1 MNRDLWPLARQG
13 IWRRR
18 RSSLL
23 LFLVLLLS
31 FAFAVMMLSVMGSMN
46 RTNSEYL
53 KNTYGAWYG
62 AIPDGKDSDRAF
74 LEQRDW
80 LDRLGESTNYG
91 MVVGTQ
97 PVCGIG
103 TVDETFLELGRIRL
117 DEGRL
122 PEQPGEIALEADV
135 LGSLG
140 YDPTVG
146 QTIHIFIDIPDDQQ
160 PDDIFYRVEREF
172 VLTGVL
178 KEYAN
183 IWILNA
189 NIQNRLLNSALIL
202 PEDVATILEE
212 AQAKADL
219 YEAAL
224 RPPVTSYFY
233 TPVAGMEK
241 TLEAEV
247 DTHMAETRG
256 AAEDRQGC
264 VNLSADAAYANTDY
278 NTFYVGLILLIAL
291 LAVVAIYLLE
301 LQAEVR
307 RIVRLRSIGAAKMQI
322 RQLLLLETV
331 LLAVPAVVLGTAVGA
346 AGTVGLLR
354 LMVYSGSVEI
364 VVAIPWDAVAVTVLL
379 WVMGVALMRML
390 TFQVAVRTPMTGRM
404 SLETKQRRRVHK
416 LQRGFAWG
424 LSMALCL
431 VVTYSV
437 LEYQQPSELYAYYT
451 GQYAYNV
458 SRTGT
463 ADSPLFAP
471 GETPGVMTAE
481 ETQLLLEIPGVTGQ
495 LGLTRLPGRLRGE
508 TLEEQDA
515 QVYVV
520 DADQWMERNG
530 APFFADI
537 DLDAYRR
544 GELAVLVVAV
554 QQDGTTYF
562 STTVQEKNA
571 AGETVYT
578 PVITEA
584 EVTVA
589 AGDAAELALAA
600 VLPEAADGSESMR
613 AETLQIPTVVG
624 SVEKYGVAGADQNFG
639 LPFGYDCLYSVLVSP
654 GYIQRA
660 LDTLPEGSQL
670 GPYRAGGTMGFEEL
684 YLFADANAEY
694 LLTDNAVA
702 QLTQQY
708 RLRMGNVRILYAAS
722 IQGYLQTMLTLAGT
736 GVCIGL
742 IAALILFSTLELE
755 AQRERRRYG
764 ILRALGMSRRQQNG
778 ALARQAAVQA
788 VAALVVSCGIYVAF
802 GVRDAILV
810 YQRNEE
816 AVPAI
821 LQLLVRQLENLRYT
835 WFFPLLLLGEFLLIV
850 ALYFAAKGRL
860 YKLNLMEMLSQER

>member
-1 MNRDLWPLARQG
+1 MNHDLWPLARQG
-13 IWRRR
+13 IFRRR

-46 RTNSEYL
+46 RTNLEYL

-62 AIPDGKDSDRAF
+62 AIPDGKPEDRTF

-80 LDRLGESTNYG
+80 LDQLGESTNYG
-91 MVVGTQ
+91 MVVGTH

-117 DEGRL
+117 QEGRL
-122 PEQPGEIALEADV
+122 PEQPGEIAMEADV

-178 KEYAN
+178 KEYVN

-202 PEDVATILEE
+202 PEDVETILEE

-233 TPVAGMEK
+233 TPLAGMEK

-247 DTHMAETRG
+247 DAHMAEYRG

-307 RIVRLRSIGAAKMQI
+307 RIVRLRSIGASKMQI

-379 WVMGVALMRML
+379 WVLGVALMRML
-390 TFQVAVRTPMTGRM
+390 TFQAAVRTPMTGRM
-404 SLETKQRRRVHK
+404 VLETKQRRRVHK
-416 LQRGFAWG
+416 LQRVFAWG

-431 VVTYSV
+431 VATYSI
-437 LEYQQPSELYAYYT
+437 LEYQLPWELYTYYS
-451 GQYAYNV
+451 GQYAYSV
-458 SRTGT
+458 YRTES
-463 ADSPLFAP
+463 SPLFAA
-471 GETPGVMTAE
+471 GEVPGVMTAE
-481 ETQLLLEIPGVTGQ
+481 ETELLLEIPGVIGQ
-495 LGLTRLPGRLRGE
+495 MGITCLSCRLRGE
-508 TLEEQDA
+508 TVEEQDA

-520 DADQWMERNG
+520 DAAQWMERNG
-530 APFFADI
+530 APFFDGV

-554 QQDGTTYF
+554 QQDGTAYF
-562 STTVQEKNA
+562 TTEIREKNA
-571 AGETVYT
+571 EGGIVYSSVT
-578 PVITEA
+578 TEA

-589 AGDAAELALAA
+589 AGDTLELALAA
-600 VLPEAADGSESMR
+600 VLREEADGSESMQ
-613 AETLQIPTVVG
+613 AQTLQIPTVVG
-624 SVEKYGVAGADQNFG
+624 AVAEYEVAGTGQNFG
-639 LPFGYDCLYSVLVSP
+639 LPFGSNCLYSVLVSP
-654 GYIQRA
+654 GYIQRV

-670 GPYRAGGTMGFEEL
+670 GPYRAGGRMGFEEL

-694 LLTDNAVA
+694 LFTDNAVA
-702 QLTQQY
+702 QLARRYQLGIGIFRT
-708 RLRMGNVRILYAAS
+708 MYAAD

-736 GVCIGL
+736 GVCVGL
-742 IAALILFSTLELE
+742 IAALLLFSTLELE

-764 ILRALGMSRRQQNG
+764 ILRALGMSRRQQNL
-778 ALARQAAVQA
+778 ALARRAAVQA
-788 VAALVVSCGIYVAF
+788 VTAIAVSCGIYVIF
-802 GVRDAILV
+802 GVRDAVLV

-816 AVPAI
+816 AVPA
-821 LQLLVRQLENLRYT
+821 LGQLLVGQLENLRYT
-835 WFFPLLLLGEFLLIV
+835 WFLPLLLLGEFLLVV